1 MHTQG
6 NLPAGGRSLGLL
18 RYRWSRPFRV
28 MGVVL
33 LVLLIFA
40 VLIPLGIIIVESFMV
55 QGQSFDT
62 RLAGKPEGS
71 FSTIYWRR
79 MFTLPLAEFLLF
91 KPLLNT
97 LMVAGITGTLA
108 TVFGT
113 VLAWLATRTDLPGR
127 KLIPVLVL
135 IPNIAPSFALSL
147 AWLLVFR
154 TREVSGTSGFL
165 EQIGLAMPSWIGY
178 GPFAIITV
186 LTVNYIAFSYLLV
199 SIALRKIDGNM
210 EANATVLGAGTFRI
224 LRTVTFPLAIPAV
237 VSSFILSTAA
247 ALGTFAVPQFLGSP
261 VRFNMLSTVLYQNV
275 TGNRYGEA
283 YVQTIL
289 MIILTAVLIWLYAR
303 LVLSSRRSYATVGGK
318 GFKPATQTLGR
329 WRWPLSTVVLALLSI
344 AAIVPLLFIVTESFL
359 LQSGRYALDNL
370 TMHFWTGSAQPGFG
384 PTSMAGVFSNTSL
397 INATRNTLQLG
408 FISALLVG
416 IATLL
421 FGYVIVRGKG
431 SRLALMVDQ
440 ASFVPY
446 LIPGIVF
453 GAMYLSSYAAGFWFF
468 PPLYGS
474 YLLVVAACVANLIP
488 FAARI
493 GTNVLSQ
500 ISADLE
506 DTALTFGSWRAAFFR
521 ILVPMTKD
529 GFVIAFIIAFIGVAK
544 ELDLVALLIPARN
557 PVLTW
562 YALAYYQEGYFQHWS
577 VVSIVLLAL
586 IFLVVGAAYWFG
598 FQLFD
603 REAETH

>member
-1 MHTQG
+1 MQTQG
-6 NLPAGGRSLGLL
+6 NAPSGGRSLGLL
-18 RYRWSRPFRV
+18 RYRWSRPYRV
-28 MGVVL
+28 MGLALLVVL
-33 LVLLIFA
+33 VLA
-40 VLIPLGIIIVESFMV
+40 VLIPLGIIIVQSFLV
-55 QGQSFDT
+55 QGQSFDV

-71 FSTIYWRR
+71 FSTVYWRR
-79 MFTLPLAEFLLF
+79 MFQLPLAEFLLY

-97 LMVAGITGTLA
+97 LTIAGVTGVLA
-108 TVFGT
+108 TFFGT
-113 VLAWLATRTDLPGR
+113 ALAWLATRTDLPGR

-165 EQIGLAMPSWIGY
+165 EQIGLSLPSWIGY

-210 EANATVLGAGTFRI
+210 EANATVLGASTFRI

-237 VSSFILSTAA
+237 VSSFILTAAA
-247 ALGTFAVPQFLGSP
+247 ALGTFAVPQFLGAP
-261 VRFNMLSTVLYQNV
+261 VRYNMLSTVLYQNV

-289 MIILTAVLIWLYAR
+289 MITLTAVLIWLYAK
-303 LVLSSRRSYATVGGK
+303 LVLSGRRSYATVGGK

-329 WRWPLSTVVLALLSI
+329 WRWPVGIGVLGALGV

-359 LQSGRYALDNL
+359 LTSGRYSLDNL
-370 TMHFWTGSAQPGFG
+370 TLHYWTGRAQAGFG
-384 PTSMAGVFSNTSL
+384 PTSMAGVFSNASL
-397 INATRNTLQLG
+397 IKAMLNTLQLG

-416 IATLL
+416 VATLL

-453 GAMYLSSYAAGFWFF
+453 GAMYLSSYAAGFGPF

-474 YLLVVAACVANLIP
+474 YALVVAACVANLIP

-521 ILVPMTKD
+521 ILVPMTRD
-529 GFVIAFIIAFIGVAK
+529 GFVISFIIAFIGVAK

-586 IFLVVGAAYWFG
+586 IFLVVGAAYFFG